1 MIKRKRL
8 KMHITQKELAN
19 MIGVSQAYIS
29 KLENDKFVNIT
40 LIEIIKIS
48 KALQLKELEVCK
60 YFLEK
65 YHDIHIEFEGELE

>member
-1 MIKRKRL
+1 MIRRKRL
-8 KMHITQKELAN
+8 KMHITQNELAE
-19 MIGVSQAYIS
+19 MIGVTQAYIS
-29 KLENDKFVNIT
+29 KIENDRFVNVT

-65 YHDIHIEFEGELE
+65 HNDIFVEFEGELS

>member
-8 KMHITQKELAN
+8 KMHITQKDLAN

-29 KLENDKFVNIT
+29 KIENDKFVNIT

-48 KALQLKELEVCK
+48 KALQLKELEVAK

-65 YHDIHIEFEGELE
+65 YNDIYI